1 MTLVVIFSILFSF
14 TVLKNIVLERIGK
27 QNSAL
32 LLICEKARSKVQ
44 NFLRK
49 NTFQRKKHAFQ
60 YLGGYVFC
68 KLYEKFKMARKKY
81 E

>member
-1 MTLVVIFSILFSF
+1 MF
-14 TVLKNIVLERIGK
+14 LKELANKIVRCYI
-27 QNSAL
+27 
-32 LLICEKARSKVQ
+32 ICEKARSKVQ

-68 KLYEKFKMARKKY
+68 KLYEKFKMAGKKY